1 MSSGYAEDSSDYPKD
16 TGVVASRTD
25 TLGFE
30 PTISSTPCHS
40 GERVFRSGLKRPARR
55 AMQGL
60 LLASC
65 SWHALFGQQVQTY
78 TWAQIRDKFE
88 KVNPTLRAGQLNID
102 ESRAQEIT
110 AYLRP
115 NPDAAISADGT
126 QLTPYRGI
134 YRPFAGTQIS
144 PSISYLHER
153 ARKRELRLE
162 NAEKGTAVTRS
173 QQDDL
178 VRTMTFNLR
187 SAFVQTLQA
196 KAVLAVA
203 VENLTYYDKVIALS
217 RDRLAAGDMARVDLD
232 RIELARVQYE
242 SELEQADVS
251 LRTAKIQLLTL
262 LNDRTPINQFD
273 VSGPFEFSSEV
284 APLDE
289 IRRAALE
296 ARPDLKA
303 AMQSVDQARTAHQLA
318 IANGSTDPT
327 FSLWWTHNPS
337 FNNPYDFNTIGF
349 SVDIPLRIFDRN
361 QGEKE
366 RTAIDIQKNQ
376 RQEDAAAAQVLSDV
390 DSAYATL
397 QSNLNLL
404 RPYRDKYMPQA
415 LSVRETVSFAWQHGG
430 AALIDFLNAQNDY
443 RSIQLNYLDL
453 VGSYLTAASQ
463 LNLAV
468 GREVIQ

>member
-1 MSSGYAEDSSDYPKD
+1 
-16 TGVVASRTD
+16 
-25 TLGFE
+25 
-30 PTISSTPCHS
+30 
-40 GERVFRSGLKRPARR
+40 
-55 AMQGL
+55 
-60 LLASC
+60 
-65 SWHALFGQQVQTY
+65 
-78 TWAQIRDKFE
+78 
-88 KVNPTLRAGQLNID
+88 
-102 ESRAQEIT
+102 
-110 AYLRP
+110 
-115 NPDAAISADGT
+115 
-126 QLTPYRGI
+126 
-134 YRPFAGTQIS
+134 
-144 PSISYLHER
+144 
-153 ARKRELRLE
+153 
-162 NAEKGTAVTRS
+162 
-173 QQDDL
+173 
-178 VRTMTFNLR
+178 MTFNLR

-404 RPYRDKYMPQA
+404 RPYRDKYMAQA